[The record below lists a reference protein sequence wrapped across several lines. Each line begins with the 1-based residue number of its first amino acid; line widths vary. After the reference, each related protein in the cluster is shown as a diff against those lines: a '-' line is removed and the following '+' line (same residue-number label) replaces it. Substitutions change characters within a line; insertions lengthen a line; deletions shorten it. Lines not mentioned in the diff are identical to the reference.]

1 MSRWIKRIGIGLLIA
16 LLVVSVGF
24 IAWTRISRYA
34 AFPEAA
40 ALGASSARAPEGWL
54 VFKSNTPNGSGMVF
68 YPGGLVDAAA
78 YAPLAQALA
87 ERGSLVVIAPMPL
100 DLAIF
105 GISAGDAVIRAFPE
119 VDRWAIGGH
128 SLGGSMAGEYVGQR
142 GADIAAGTSRIRGV
156 VLYGSYIQTSAGV
169 AKLPMTGLSIYG
181 TNDQVSK
188 PPITPA
194 QRLAGAPAGLKLIA
208 IEGGNHAMFGDYGP
222 QAGDGPQTVPLP
234 ELRRQIVDATAG
246 FLAALR

>member
-1 MSRWIKRIGIGLLIA
+1 MSRWIKRIAVALLIV
-16 LLVVSVGF
+16 LLVVSIGF
-24 IAWTRISRYA
+24 VAWTRISRYA
-34 AFPEAA
+34 AFPDAA
-40 ALGASSARAPEGWL
+40 ALGASSTRAPEGWL
-54 VFKSNTPNGSGMVF
+54 VFRPKAPNGSGMVF

-78 YAPLAQALA
+78 YAPLAQGLA

-100 DLAIF
+100 DLAVF
-105 GISAGDAVIRAFPE
+105 GITAGDAVIKAFPE

-169 AKLPMTGLSIYG
+169 AKLPITGLSLYG
-181 TNDQVSK
+181 SNDTLSK
-188 PPITPA
+188 PPITIE
-194 QRLAGAPAGLKLIA
+194 QRLAGGPAGLKLIA

-222 QAGDGPQTVPLP
+222 QAGDGQQTVPLP
-234 ELRRQIVDATAG
+234 ELRRQIVDATAA
-246 FLAALR
+246 FMASLK

>member
-1 MSRWIKRIGIGLLIA
+1 MSRWIKRIAIGLLVV

-24 IAWTRISRYA
+24 VAWTRISRYS
-34 AFPEAA
+34 AFPEAG

-54 VFKSNTPNGSGMVF
+54 VFKPKAPNGSGMVF

-78 YAPLAQALA
+78 YTPIAQALA

-105 GISAGDAVIRAFPE
+105 GISAGDAVIKAFPE

-142 GADIAAGTSRIRGV
+142 GADIAAGKSKIKGV
-156 VLYGSYIQTSAGV
+156 VMYGSYIQESAGV
-169 AKLPMTGLSIYG
+169 AKLPIRGLSIYG
-181 TNDQVSK
+181 TNDTLAK
-188 PPITPA
+188 PPITPQ
-194 QRLAGAPAGLKLIA
+194 QRLAGAPAGTQLIA
-208 IEGGNHAMFGDYGP
+208 IEGGNHAMVGDYGP
-222 QAGDGPQTVPLP
+222 QAGDGQQTVPLP

-246 FLAALR
+246 FLNSLP